1 MNNMLRI
8 VMFKCFCEGWPE
20 FQPAMVLLV
29 LSISL
34 LTPKLLLVTDKSLC
48 LLYNVPEDTES

>member
-1 MNNMLRI
+1 MLRI
-8 VMFKCFCEGWPE
+8 LMFKFFCEGWPE

-34 LTPKLLLVTDKSLC
+34 LTPKLLLVTGKSLC
-48 LLYNVPEDTES
+48 LLYNVPEDAES